1 MFNTFRL
8 KLQDFGYSEG
18 KNLRL
23 EVRRAEGDLAR
34 LPALAKE
41 LVSLEPDVILTGGAP
56 ATRAVQHA
64 TSSIPIVMVAV
75 GDPIGEGF
83 IKSFAKPGGNITGNS
98 DLSVDLA
105 AKSLELLHL
114 AFPNAKRIAILV
126 TPVLNAKIKEAKIAA
141 EPLGLTIIP
150 VTVPTPADMD
160 GPFATIHNESCDA
173 LLVLA
178 DTRLITR
185 RLVELSNA
193 TQLPTLS
200 QYVASWTWAD

>member
-56 ATRAVQHA
+56 ATRAVQRA

-105 AKSLELLHL
+105 AKSLELC
-114 AFPNAKRIAILV
+114 
-126 TPVLNAKIKEAKIAA
+126 
-141 EPLGLTIIP
+141 IP
-150 VTVPTPADMD
+150 HFPTP
-160 GPFATIHNESCDA
+160 SV
-173 LLVLA
+173 LL
-178 DTRLITR
+178 
-185 RLVELSNA
+185 
-193 TQLPTLS
+193 
-200 QYVASWTWAD
+200 SWSRPY